1 MAQVPERVLSWLY
14 SVLHE
19 YHDPQRTYSSVAQT
33 LSAYPTLS
41 PRTEVFTNETGR
53 SALLLVLS
61 GTLPTYFRGAEYR
74 FPIKIWF
81 PHTYPHEAPMV
92 FVTPGGAMAIRPGQH
107 VGTDGRVYHPYLR
120 DWRGMTGAGGW
131 EDGARGGSS
140 LGEFLRVLIG
150 VFEREPPVV
159 SRLQAQQQQHH
170 GNNMTGMA
178 SPRPNSSSGSSLPP
192 QLPPKQVHGS
202 VYEPQQP
209 RPQQPPVEM
218 SATTNSPPPPPPPK
232 PPKPGQ
238 EPVFPERSTSRN
250 LARDGPPL
258 PPLPHERVGSAQ
270 YAASPPPSTPMYP
283 NRTASASRP
292 PPQGMSGYEANA
304 GQHGPPAT
312 PLAHQQFQ
320 QVRAAAGREGSPVS
334 PMMPNGQGYD
344 QRYSQQFMSGMQGNP
359 QNHPGGQRALF
370 PHHPN
375 HHQQQVPSQ
384 QPYHHQGQMNSTSYQ
399 QYPPNQPHPQ
409 YHYQQQHPPPQQIPP
424 TPQTQKPPPPPD
436 LLTTDPFE
444 ISLPTDPSTNTPTS
458 TAAPPIP
465 PNPEKEHLLAALAS
479 TLSTQAQHKVSQNLS
494 AVAPLQAQNSALRAA
509 IGRLEKEVQG
519 LDEWSRILDSN
530 EGILRRSIAECEG
543 VVGRYT
549 ASTSST
555 THQSGDVGGGGAGGG
570 AGTTRHPPIDEILV
584 PPTLVAN
591 QLWTL
596 CAEEASCREAM
607 YVLQQAVDR
616 GRVGGREFVRVMRGL
631 GREAFLKK
639 ALARKCA
646 RGLGLDDGVG
656 VAAGGGG

>member
-19 YHDPQRTYSSVAQT
+19 YHDPQRTYPSVAQA

-53 SALLLVLS
+53 SALLLVLA
-61 GTLPTYFRGAEYR
+61 GTLPTHFRGAEYR
-74 FPIKIWF
+74 FPVKIWF
-81 PHTYPHEAPMV
+81 PHTYPREAPMV

-120 DWRGMTGAGGW
+120 DWRGMGGAGGW
-131 EDGARGGSS
+131 EDGGRGGSS

-159 SRLQAQQQQHH
+159 SRLQSQPPQHH
-170 GNNMTGMA
+170 GNNVFGMA
-178 SPRPNSSSGSSLPP
+178 SPRPPSSSGSSLPP

-202 VYEPQQP
+202 GYETQQ
-209 RPQQPPVEM
+209 RHPQQPPVEM
-218 SATTNSPPPPPPPK
+218 SATTNSPPPPPK

-292 PPQGMSGYEANA
+292 PPQGMSGYEATA

-344 QRYSQQFMSGMQGNP
+344 QRYSQQFMPGTQGNP
-359 QNHPGGQRALF
+359 QHHPARQRASF
-370 PHHPN
+370 PHHPT

-384 QPYHHQGQMNSTSYQ
+384 QPYHHHSQMNSTSYQ
-399 QYPPNQPHPQ
+399 QYPPHQPHPQ
-409 YHYQQQHPPPQQIPP
+409 YHYQQQPSPPPLQHIPQPLKRKNPLHPGPPNHRPLRNLPPHRPHHQQPH
-424 TPQTQKPPPPPD
+424 
-436 LLTTDPFE
+436 L
-444 ISLPTDPSTNTPTS
+444 NRR
-458 TAAPPIP
+458 APIP
-465 PNPEKEHLLAALAS
+465 PNPEKEHLLTALAT
-479 TLSTQAQHKVSQNLS
+479 TLSAQTQSKVSQNLS
-494 AVAPLQAQNSALRAA
+494 AVAPCKRRTPLSAPRSDVW
-509 IGRLEKEVQG
+509 RRK
-519 LDEWSRILDSN
+519 SR
-530 EGILRRSIAECEG
+530 
-543 VVGRYT
+543 V
-549 ASTSST
+549 
-555 THQSGDVGGGGAGGG
+555 
-570 AGTTRHPPIDEILV
+570 
-584 PPTLVAN
+584 
-591 QLWTL
+591 
-596 CAEEASCREAM
+596 
-607 YVLQQAVDR
+607 
-616 GRVGGREFVRVMRGL
+616 
-631 GREAFLKK
+631 
-639 ALARKCA
+639 
-646 RGLGLDDGVG
+646 
-656 VAAGGGG
+656 

>member
-1 MAQVPERVLSWLY
+1 MAQ
-14 SVLHE
+14 E
-19 YHDPQRTYSSVAQT
+19 YHDPQRTYTSVAQT

-41 PRTEVFTNETGR
+41 PRTDVFTHETGR

-61 GTLPTYFRGAEYR
+61 GTLPTHFRGAEYR

-92 FVTPGGAMAIRPGQH
+92 FVTPGGGMTIRPGQH

-120 DWRGMTGAGGW
+120 DWRGMGGGGGW
-131 EDGARGGSS
+131 EDGGRGGSS

-159 SRLQAQQQQHH
+159 SRVQSQQPPAQ
-170 GNNMTGMA
+170 GNHVVGMTS
-178 SPRPNSSSGSSLPP
+178 SPRPVASSGSPLPP
-192 QLPPKQVHGS
+192 QLPPKQTRGS
-202 VYEPQQP
+202 VYESQQRQAP
-209 RPQQPPVEM
+209 PPVEM
-218 SATTNSPPPPPPPK
+218 SATTNSPPPPPK

-258 PPLPHERVGSAQ
+258 PPLPHERVGIAQ
-270 YAASPPPSTPMYP
+270 YAASPPPSTPMFP
-283 NRTASASRP
+283 NRTGSVSRP
-292 PPQGMSGYEANA
+292 PPLPSSQGMSGYEAIA

-320 QVRAAAGREGSPVS
+320 QVRAAAAAAADREGSPVS

-344 QRYSQQFMSGMQGNP
+344 HRYSQQFMPGMQGNSL
-359 QNHPGGQRALF
+359 QHPGGGRASF
-370 PHHPN
+370 QHHPN
-375 HHQQQVPSQ
+375 HHHQQQAPSQ
-384 QPYHHQGQMNSTSYQ
+384 QPYQGQMNSPSYQ
-399 QYPPNQPHPQ
+399 HYSPNQTHPQ
-409 YHYQQQHPPPQQIPP
+409 YPHHQHRLPPNQIPP
-424 TPQTQKPPPPPD
+424 TPQPTKPAPPPD

-444 ISLPTDPSTNTPTS
+444 ISLPTDPTTTNHLPST
-458 TAAPPIP
+458 APPIP
-465 PNPEKEHLLAALAS
+465 PNPEKEHLLHALAS
-479 TLSTQAQHKVSQNLS
+479 TLATQTQAKVAQNLQ

-509 IGRLEKEVQG
+509 IGKLEKEVQG
-519 LDEWSRILDSN
+519 LEEWGRVLDSN
-530 EGILRRSIAECEG
+530 EGILRRVIGECEG
-543 VVGRYT
+543 VVKRYAKT
-549 ASTSST
+549 AAATQ
-555 THQSGDVGGGGAGGG
+555 QSGGGDVAGGGGAGGKN
-570 AGTTRHPPIDEILV
+570 PPIDDILV
-584 PPTLVAN
+584 PPTLLAN

-616 GRVGGREFVRVMRGL
+616 GRAGGRDFVRLMRGL
-631 GREAFLKK
+631 GREAFFKK

-656 VAAGGGG
+656 TGGGMVGGG

>member
-19 YHDPQRTYSSVAQT
+19 YHDPQRTYTSVAQT
-33 LSAYPTLS
+33 LSANPTLS

-61 GTLPTYFRGAEYR
+61 GTLPTHFRGAEYR
-74 FPIKIWF
+74 FPVKIWF
-81 PHTYPHEAPMV
+81 PHSYPHEAPMV

-107 VGTDGRVYHPYLR
+107 VGTDGRVYHSYLR
-120 DWRGMTGAGGW
+120 DWRGMGGEGW
-131 EDGARGGSS
+131 EDGGRGGSN

-159 SRLQAQQQQHH
+159 SRLQSQYPQAQ
-170 GNNMTGMA
+170 GNHMSGMT
-178 SPRPNSSSGSSLPP
+178 SPRPPSSAGSSLPP
-192 QLPPKQVHGS
+192 QLPPKQTHGS
-202 VYEPQQP
+202 VHEPQHRQAP
-209 RPQQPPVEM
+209 PPVEM
-218 SATTNSPPPPPPPK
+218 SATTNSPPPPPK

-283 NRTASASRP
+283 NRTASTSRP
-292 PPQGMSGYEANA
+292 PPTPQGISGYEATT
-304 GQHGPPAT
+304 GQYGPPAT

-334 PMMPNGQGYD
+334 PMMPNGQGYE
-344 QRYSQQFMSGMQGNP
+344 QRYPQQFMPGMQSNS
-359 QNHPGGQRALF
+359 QHHTGGGRASF
-370 PHHPN
+370 QHHSN
-375 HHQQQVPSQ
+375 HHQPQVPSQ
-384 QPYHHQGQMNSTSYQ
+384 QPYHHQGQRNSMSHQ
-399 QYPPNQPHPQ
+399 QYPPKQPHPH
-409 YHYQQQHPPPQQIPP
+409 YHYQQQHPPPPPQQIPP
-424 TPQTQKPPPPPD
+424 TPQPQKAPPPPD

-444 ISLPTDPSTNTPTS
+444 ISLPTDPFNNNTTTQPPS
-458 TAAPPIP
+458 ALAPPIP
-465 PNPEKEHLLAALAS
+465 PNPEKEHLLTALAT
-479 TLSTQAQHKVSQNLS
+479 TLAAQSQSKVSQNLQ
-494 AVAPLQAQNSALRAA
+494 AFAPLQAQNAALRAA
-509 IGRLEKEVQG
+509 IGKLEKELQG

-543 VVGRYT
+543 VVGRYKSS
-549 ASTSST
+549 ASSSTSG
-555 THQSGDVGGGGAGGG
+555 QQGGGGGGG
-570 AGTTRHPPIDEILV
+570 EGTGTHHQPPIDEILV

-596 CAEEASCREAM
+596 CAEEASCREA
-607 YVLQQAVDR
+607 
-616 GRVGGREFVRVMRGL
+616 
-631 GREAFLKK
+631 
-639 ALARKCA
+639 
-646 RGLGLDDGVG
+646 
-656 VAAGGGG
+656 

>member
-19 YHDPQRTYSSVAQT
+19 YHDPQRTYTSVAQT
-33 LSAYPTLS
+33 LSANPTLS

-61 GTLPTYFRGAEYR
+61 GTLPTHFRGAEYR
-74 FPIKIWF
+74 FPVKIWF
-81 PHTYPHEAPMV
+81 PHSYPHEAPMV

-107 VGTDGRVYHPYLR
+107 VGTDGRVYHSYLR
-120 DWRGMTGAGGW
+120 DWRGMGGEGW
-131 EDGARGGSS
+131 EDGGRGGSN

-159 SRLQAQQQQHH
+159 SRLQSQYPQAQ
-170 GNNMTGMA
+170 GNHMSGMT
-178 SPRPNSSSGSSLPP
+178 SPRPPSSAGSSLPP
-192 QLPPKQVHGS
+192 QLPPKQTHGS
-202 VYEPQQP
+202 VHEPQHRQAP
-209 RPQQPPVEM
+209 PPVEM
-218 SATTNSPPPPPPPK
+218 SATTNSPPPPPK

-283 NRTASASRP
+283 NRTASTSRP
-292 PPQGMSGYEANA
+292 PPTPQGISGYEATT
-304 GQHGPPAT
+304 GQYGPPAT

-334 PMMPNGQGYD
+334 PMMPNGQGYE
-344 QRYSQQFMSGMQGNP
+344 QRYPQQFMPGMQSNS
-359 QNHPGGQRALF
+359 QHHTGGGRASF
-370 PHHPN
+370 QHHSN
-375 HHQQQVPSQ
+375 HHQPQVPSQ
-384 QPYHHQGQMNSTSYQ
+384 QPYHHQGQRNSMSHQ
-399 QYPPNQPHPQ
+399 QYPPKQPHPH
-409 YHYQQQHPPPQQIPP
+409 YHYQQQHPPPPPQQIPP
-424 TPQTQKPPPPPD
+424 TPQPQKAPPPPD

-444 ISLPTDPSTNTPTS
+444 ISLPTDPFNNNTTTQPPS
-458 TAAPPIP
+458 ALAPPIP
-465 PNPEKEHLLAALAS
+465 PNPEKEHLLTALAT
-479 TLSTQAQHKVSQNLS
+479 TLAAQSQSKVSQNLQ
-494 AVAPLQAQNSALRAA
+494 AFAPLQAQNAALRAA
-509 IGRLEKEVQG
+509 IGKLEKELQG

-543 VVGRYT
+543 VVGRYKSS
-549 ASTSST
+549 ASSSTSG
-555 THQSGDVGGGGAGGG
+555 QQGGGGGGG
-570 AGTTRHPPIDEILV
+570 EGTGTHHQPPIDEILV

-616 GRVGGREFVRVMRGL
+616 GRVGGKDFVRLMRGL

-646 RGLGLDDGVG
+646 RGLGLE
-656 VAAGGGG
+656 

>member
-19 YHDPQRTYSSVAQT
+19 YHDPQRTYTSVAQT

-61 GTLPTYFRGAEYR
+61 GTLPTHFRGAEYR
-74 FPIKIWF
+74 FPVKIWF
-81 PHTYPHEAPMV
+81 PHSYPHEAPMV

-107 VGTDGRVYHPYLR
+107 VGTDGRVYHSYLR
-120 DWRGMTGAGGW
+120 DWRGMGGEGW
-131 EDGARGGSS
+131 EDGGRGGSN

-150 VFEREPPVV
+150 VFEREPPV
-159 SRLQAQQQQHH
+159 
-170 GNNMTGMA
+170 T
-178 SPRPNSSSGSSLPP
+178 
-192 QLPPKQVHGS
+192 HGS
-202 VYEPQQP
+202 VHEPQHRQAP
-209 RPQQPPVEM
+209 PPVEM
-218 SATTNSPPPPPPPK
+218 SATTNSPPPPPK

-283 NRTASASRP
+283 NRTASTSRP
-292 PPQGMSGYEANA
+292 PPTPQGISGYEATT
-304 GQHGPPAT
+304 GQYGPPAT

-334 PMMPNGQGYD
+334 PMMPNGQGYE
-344 QRYSQQFMSGMQGNP
+344 QRYPQQFMPGMQSNS
-359 QNHPGGQRALF
+359 QHHTGGGRASF
-370 PHHPN
+370 QHHSN
-375 HHQQQVPSQ
+375 HHQPQVPSQ
-384 QPYHHQGQMNSTSYQ
+384 QPYHHQGQRNSMSHQ
-399 QYPPNQPHPQ
+399 QYPPKQPHPH
-409 YHYQQQHPPPQQIPP
+409 YHYQQQHPPPPQQIPP
-424 TPQTQKPPPPPD
+424 TPQPQKAPPPPD

-444 ISLPTDPSTNTPTS
+444 ISLPTDPFNNNTTTQPPS
-458 TAAPPIP
+458 ALAPPIP
-465 PNPEKEHLLAALAS
+465 PNPEKEHLLTALAT
-479 TLSTQAQHKVSQNLS
+479 TLAAQSQSKVSQNLQ
-494 AVAPLQAQNSALRAA
+494 AFAPLQAQNAALRAA
-509 IGRLEKEVQG
+509 IGKLEKELQG

-543 VVGRYT
+543 VVGRYKSS
-549 ASTSST
+549 ASSSTSG
-555 THQSGDVGGGGAGGG
+555 QQGGGGGGG
-570 AGTTRHPPIDEILV
+570 EGTGTHHQPPIDEILV

-616 GRVGGREFVRVMRGL
+616 GRVGGKDFVRLMRGL

-646 RGLGLDDGVG
+646 RGLGLE
-656 VAAGGGG
+656 

>member
-1 MAQVPERVLSWLY
+1 MLTITFLSL
-14 SVLHE
+14 LLQE
-19 YHDPQRTYSSVAQT
+19 YHDPQRTYTSVAQT

-41 PRTEVFTNETGR
+41 PRTEVFTHETGR

-61 GTLPTYFRGAEYR
+61 GTLPTHFRGAEYR

-92 FVTPGGAMAIRPGQH
+92 FVTPGGGMAIRPGQH

-120 DWRGMTGAGGW
+120 DWRGVGMGGW
-131 EDGARGGSS
+131 EDGGRGGSS

-159 SRLQAQQQQHH
+159 SRVQSQQPQQQQSLQ
-170 GNNMTGMA
+170 GNHVSGMTS
-178 SPRPNSSSGSSLPP
+178 SPRPPPSSSGSSLLP
-192 QLPPKQVHGS
+192 QLPPKQTHGS
-202 VYEPQQP
+202 LYEPQQ
-209 RPQQPPVEM
+209 RQPQPPPPVEM
-218 SATTNSPPPPPPPK
+218 SATTNSPPPPPK

-283 NRTASASRP
+283 NRTGSVSRP
-292 PPQGMSGYEANA
+292 PPPPSAQGMSGYEAPA

-320 QVRAAAGREGSPVS
+320 QVRAAAAAAGGREGSPVS
-334 PMMPNGQGYD
+334 PIMPNGQGYD
-344 QRYSQQFMSGMQGNP
+344 HRYSQQFMPGMQGNSP
-359 QNHPGGQRALF
+359 QHPGGGRASF
-370 PHHPN
+370 QHHPN
-375 HHQQQVPSQ
+375 HHHQQQVPPQ
-384 QPYHHQGQMNSTSYQ
+384 QPYHHQGQMNSPSYQ
-399 QYPPNQPHPQ
+399 HYPPNQLHPQ
-409 YHYQQQHPPPQQIPP
+409 YHQQPQQPLPPNQIPP
-424 TPQTQKPPPPPD
+424 TPQPTKPPPPPD

-444 ISLPTDPSTNTPTS
+444 ISLPTDPTTNPGTH
-458 TAAPPIP
+458 APPIP
-465 PNPEKEHLLAALAS
+465 PNPEKEHLLHALAS
-479 TLSTQAQHKVSQNLS
+479 TLSTQTQSKVSQNLQ

-519 LDEWSRILDSN
+519 LEEWGRVLDSN
-530 EGILRRSIAECEG
+530 EGILRRSIGECEG
-543 VVGRYT
+543 VVGRYKT
-549 ASTSST
+549 APST
-555 THQSGDVGGGGAGGG
+555 TQQQDSAGG
-570 AGTTRHPPIDEILV
+570 TTHPPIDEILV

-616 GRVGGREFVRVMRGL
+616 GRVGGRDFVRLMRGL
-631 GREAFLKK
+631 GREAFFKK

-656 VAAGGGG
+656 TRGGLVGGG

>member
-19 YHDPQRTYSSVAQT
+19 YHDPQRTYTSVAQT

-61 GTLPTYFRGAEYR
+61 GTLPTHFRGAEYR
-74 FPIKIWF
+74 FPVKIWF
-81 PHTYPHEAPMV
+81 PHSYPHEAPMV

-107 VGTDGRVYHPYLR
+107 VGTDGRVYHSYLR
-120 DWRGMTGAGGW
+120 DWRGMGGEGW
-131 EDGARGGSS
+131 EDGGRGGSN

-150 VFEREPPVV
+150 VFEREPPV
-159 SRLQAQQQQHH
+159 
-170 GNNMTGMA
+170 T
-178 SPRPNSSSGSSLPP
+178 
-192 QLPPKQVHGS
+192 HGS
-202 VYEPQQP
+202 VHEPQHRQAP
-209 RPQQPPVEM
+209 PPVEM
-218 SATTNSPPPPPPPK
+218 SATTNSPPPPPK

-283 NRTASASRP
+283 NRTASTSRP
-292 PPQGMSGYEANA
+292 PPTPQGISGYEATT
-304 GQHGPPAT
+304 GQYGPPAT

-320 QVRAAAGREGSPVS
+320 QTPSRS
-334 PMMPNGQGYD
+334 
-344 QRYSQQFMSGMQGNP
+344 
-359 QNHPGGQRALF
+359 
-370 PHHPN
+370 
-375 HHQQQVPSQ
+375 PSQ
-384 QPYHHQGQMNSTSYQ
+384 PT
-399 QYPPNQPHPQ
+399 
-409 YHYQQQHPPPQQIPP
+409 PP
-424 TPQTQKPPPPPD
+424 TTPPLTLPPLRPH
-436 LLTTDPFE
+436 
-444 ISLPTDPSTNTPTS
+444 
-458 TAAPPIP
+458 P
-465 PNPEKEHLLAALAS
+465 PNPEKEHLLTALAT
-479 TLSTQAQHKVSQNLS
+479 TLAAQSQSKVSQNLQ
-494 AVAPLQAQNSALRAA
+494 AFAPLQAQNAALRAA
-509 IGRLEKEVQG
+509 IGKLEKELQG

-543 VVGRYT
+543 VVGRYKSS
-549 ASTSST
+549 ASSSTSG
-555 THQSGDVGGGGAGGG
+555 QQGGGGGGG
-570 AGTTRHPPIDEILV
+570 EGTGTHHQPPIDEILV

-616 GRVGGREFVRVMRGL
+616 GRVGGKDFVRLMRGL

-646 RGLGLDDGVG
+646 RGLGLE
-656 VAAGGGG
+656 

>member
-19 YHDPQRTYSSVAQT
+19 YHDPQRTYTSVAQT

-61 GTLPTYFRGAEYR
+61 GTLPTHFRGAEYR
-74 FPIKIWF
+74 FPVKIWF

-120 DWRGMTGAGGW
+120 DWRGMGGGGGW
-131 EDGARGGSS
+131 EDGGSN

-159 SRLQAQQQQHH
+159 SRLQSQHSH
-170 GNNMTGMA
+170 VQRNNVSGMT
-178 SPRPNSSSGSSLPP
+178 SPRPPSSAGSFLPP
-192 QLPPKQVHGS
+192 QLPPKQTHGGVH
-202 VYEPQQP
+202 EPQHRQAP
-209 RPQQPPVEM
+209 PPVEM
-218 SATTNSPPPPPPPK
+218 SATTKSPPPPPK

-283 NRTASASRP
+283 NRTASTSRP
-292 PPQGMSGYEANA
+292 PPTPQGMSGYEATL
-304 GQHGPPAT
+304 GQYGPPAT

-334 PMMPNGQGYD
+334 PMMPNGQGFE
-344 QRYSQQFMSGMQGNP
+344 QRFSQQFMPGMQGNS
-359 QNHPGGQRALF
+359 QHHPGGGRASF
-370 PHHPN
+370 QHHPN
-375 HHQQQVPSQ
+375 HHQPATPSRSPSQ
-384 QPYHHQGQMNSTSYQ
+384 PT
-399 QYPPNQPHPQ
+399 
-409 YHYQQQHPPPQQIPP
+409 PP
-424 TPQTQKPPPPPD
+424 TTPPLTLPPLRPH
-436 LLTTDPFE
+436 
-444 ISLPTDPSTNTPTS
+444 
-458 TAAPPIP
+458 P
-465 PNPEKEHLLAALAS
+465 PNPEKEHLLSALAT
-479 TLSTQAQHKVSQNLS
+479 TLAAQSQSKVSQNLQ
-494 AVAPLQAQNSALRAA
+494 AFAPLQAQNSALRAA
-509 IGRLEKEVQG
+509 IGKLEKELQG

-543 VVGRYT
+543 VVGRYKS
-549 ASTSST
+549 ASTT
-555 THQSGDVGGGGAGGG
+555 QQGGNGGPGEIGAGGG
-570 AGTTRHPPIDEILV
+570 ATHQPPIDEILV

-616 GRVGGREFVRVMRGL
+616 GRVGGRDFVRLMRGL

-639 ALARKCA
+639 AWLGSV
-646 RGLGLDDGVG
+646 RGGWGWSDRVIGGVKELVEEIG
-656 VAAGGGG
+656 KEDVYPASLSGKRGEKVA

>member
-1 MAQVPERVLSWLY
+1 MLTITFLPLLLQ
-14 SVLHE
+14 E
-19 YHDPQRTYSSVAQT
+19 YHDPQRTYTSVAQT

-41 PRTEVFTNETGR
+41 PRTEVFTHETGR

-61 GTLPTYFRGAEYR
+61 GTLPTHFRGAEYR

-92 FVTPGGAMAIRPGQH
+92 FVTPGGGMAIRPGQH

-120 DWRGMTGAGGW
+120 DWRGMGAGGW
-131 EDGARGGSS
+131 EDGGMGGSK
-140 LGEFLRVLIG
+140 LGEFLRVLTG

-159 SRLQAQQQQHH
+159 SRVQSQQPPAQ
-170 GNNMTGMA
+170 GNHVSGMTS
-178 SPRPNSSSGSSLPP
+178 SPRPVPSSASPLPP
-192 QLPPKQVHGS
+192 QLPPKQTHGS
-202 VYEPQQP
+202 VYESQQRQAP
-209 RPQQPPVEM
+209 PPVEM
-218 SATTNSPPPPPPPK
+218 SATTNSPPPPPK

-270 YAASPPPSTPMYP
+270 YAASPPPSTPMYT
-283 NRTASASRP
+283 NRTGSVSRP
-292 PPQGMSGYEANA
+292 PPAPLSQGMSGYEATP
-304 GQHGPPAT
+304 GQHVPPAT

-320 QVRAAAGREGSPVS
+320 QVRAAAAGREGSPDS
-334 PMMPNGQGYD
+334 AMMPNGQGYD
-344 QRYSQQFMSGMQGNP
+344 QRYSQHFMPGMQGNS
-359 QNHPGGQRALF
+359 QQHPGGARASF
-370 PHHPN
+370 QHHPN
-375 HHQQQVPSQ
+375 HHSHQQQVPPQ
-384 QPYHHQGQMNSTSYQ
+384 QPYHQQGQINSPSYQ
-399 QYPPNQPHPQ
+399 QYPPNQLHPQ
-409 YHYQQQHPPPQQIPP
+409 YHQQQPQQPLPPNQIPP
-424 TPQTQKPPPPPD
+424 TPHPTKPPPPPD

-444 ISLPTDPSTNTPTS
+444 ISLPTDPTTTNPAS
-458 TAAPPIP
+458 SAPPIP
-465 PNPEKEHLLAALAS
+465 PNPEKEHLLSALAS
-479 TLSTQAQHKVSQNLS
+479 TLATQTQSKVSQNLQ

-519 LDEWSRILDSN
+519 LEEWGRVLDSN
-530 EGILRRSIAECEG
+530 ERILRRGIGECEA
-543 VVGRYT
+543 VVAGRYR
-549 ASTSST
+549 STSSN
-555 THQSGDVGGGGAGGG
+555 SGQQDGAGG
-570 AGTTRHPPIDEILV
+570 TTHPPIDDILV

-616 GRVGGREFVRVMRGL
+616 GRVGGRDFVRLMRGL
-631 GREAFLKK
+631 GREAFFKK

-656 VAAGGGG
+656 VAAGKG

>member
-19 YHDPQRTYSSVAQT
+19 YHDPQRTYTSVAQT

-61 GTLPTYFRGAEYR
+61 GTLPTHFRGAEYR
-74 FPIKIWF
+74 FPVKIWF

-120 DWRGMTGAGGW
+120 DWRGMGGGGGW
-131 EDGARGGSS
+131 EDGGSN

-150 VFEREPPVV
+150 VFEREPPVT
-159 SRLQAQQQQHH
+159 H
-170 GNNMTGMA
+170 GG
-178 SPRPNSSSGSSLPP
+178 
-192 QLPPKQVHGS
+192 VH
-202 VYEPQQP
+202 EPQHRQAP
-209 RPQQPPVEM
+209 PPVEM
-218 SATTNSPPPPPPPK
+218 SATTKSPPPPPK

-283 NRTASASRP
+283 NRTASTSRP
-292 PPQGMSGYEANA
+292 PPTPQGMSGYEATL
-304 GQHGPPAT
+304 GQYGPPAT

-334 PMMPNGQGYD
+334 PMMPNGQGFE
-344 QRYSQQFMSGMQGNP
+344 QRFSQQFMPGMQGNS
-359 QNHPGGQRALF
+359 QHHPGGGRASF
-370 PHHPN
+370 QHHPN
-375 HHQQQVPSQ
+375 HHQPAVPSQ
-384 QPYHHQGQMNSTSYQ
+384 QPYHHQGQRNSTSYQ
-399 QYPPNQPHPQ
+399 QYPPNQPHPH
-409 YHYQQQHPPPQQIPP
+409 YHYEQQHPPPPQQIPP
-424 TPQTQKPPPPPD
+424 AAQSQKPPPPPD

-444 ISLPTDPSTNTPTS
+444 ISLPTDPTNN
-458 TAAPPIP
+458 TATHPPAPAPPIP
-465 PNPEKEHLLAALAS
+465 PNPEKEHLLSALAT
-479 TLSTQAQHKVSQNLS
+479 TLAAQSQSKVSQNLQ
-494 AVAPLQAQNSALRAA
+494 AFAPLQAQNSALRAA
-509 IGRLEKEVQG
+509 IGKLEKELQG

-543 VVGRYT
+543 VVGRYKS
-549 ASTSST
+549 ASTT
-555 THQSGDVGGGGAGGG
+555 QQGGNGGPGEIGAGGG
-570 AGTTRHPPIDEILV
+570 ATHQPPIDEILV

-616 GRVGGREFVRVMRGL
+616 GRVGGRDFVRLMRGL

-646 RGLGLDDGVG
+646 RGLGLE
-656 VAAGGGG
+656 